1 MKRIFKIKQSAL
13 FLSTI
18 IIISNCASPPDSPAP
33 GPVKEIVVN
42 TESIPVIPKVP
53 PDEVAINSIDYN
65 RYSMIIQW
73 DASKDNDFEKY
84 ILLTSRD
91 DSSFVDTLSIIE
103 YVNDTVFVLE
113 QFDPTITNWFWII
126 VENNA
131 GLRSEG
137 KRATH
142 ELEKFPPKKTKI
154 FPIEYDGQL
163 KIRWMGNDDYDFYAY
178 EIYQSLDS
186 DMDGRK
192 KMKTLES
199 KEDTLFILPTG
210 SVYYY
215 QIGTKDYWGLES
227 YSNIIKGDYLIEV
240 WNEKYSILST
250 KEIDLSSMKLFG
262 EIPSELGLFANLE
275 ILRLQNNFLKGGF
288 PESFW
293 NLKKLRHLNLSN
305 NHLTGSIHDKI
316 NELVSLEELWLSR
329 NQFSGELPY
338 QIYLLSNLTHLNIS
352 ENHIT
357 GNLSES
363 ISRLS
368 KLEYLNLWNNQ
379 LSGFIP
385 PDIGS
390 LSKLEFLSLGGNQ
403 LVGDIPQEI
412 GNAKRL
418 KSIALFENN
427 LSGAI
432 PTSLTRL
439 PELQYLGIFDNNFH
453 GNISN
458 NLMNTLDLSYLRLNK
473 NRFNTINQDS
483 MCTSGYDWRNFIFYD
498 VSDNHFENPSI
509 CFQTDEM
516 LKIQSS
522 IQKK

>member
-18 IIISNCASPPDSPAP
+18 IIISNCASPPSSPAP
-33 GPVKEIVVN
+33 TPVKEIVIN
-42 TESIPVIPKVP
+42 NEPITDIAKVP
-53 PDEVAINSIDYN
+53 PDEVVINSIDYN

-73 DASKDNDFEKY
+73 DASKDYDFGKY
-84 ILLTSRD
+84 FLMSSRD
-91 DSSFVDTLSIIE
+91 DSTIIDTLSIKQD
-103 YVNDTVFVLE
+103 VNDTVFVLE

-126 VENNA
+126 VENNS
-131 GLRSEG
+131 GLRTEG
-137 KRATH
+137 VRSTH
-142 ELEKFPPKKTKI
+142 ELETIPPTKTTI
-154 FPIEYDGQL
+154 LPIEFDEQL
-163 KIRWMGNDDYDFYAY
+163 KIRWMRNHDHDFYAY
-178 EIYQSLDS
+178 EVYQSLVT
-186 DMDGRK
+186 DMSGRIK
-192 KMKTLES
+192 LKTLES
-199 KEDTLFILPTG
+199 NNDTLFVLPMDNT
-210 SVYYY
+210 YFY
-215 QIGTKDYWGLES
+215 QIVIKDYWGLES
-227 YSNIIKGDYLIEV
+227 YSNVIKGDYLIEI
-240 WNEKYSILST
+240 WNKEYSILST

-262 EIPSELGLFANLE
+262 EIPSELGLLANLE
-275 ILRLQNNFLKGGF
+275 ILRLQNNFLNGGF
-288 PESFW
+288 PDSFW
-293 NLKKLRHLNLSN
+293 NLKKLRLLNLSN

-329 NQFSGELPY
+329 NQFSGDLPY

-363 ISRLS
+363 ISKLS

-439 PELQYLGIFDNNFH
+439 PELQYLGLFDNNFR

-498 VSDNHFENPSI
+498 VSDNRFENPSI
-509 CFQTDEM
+509 CFQTDEI

-522 IQKK
+522 VQKK